1 MILLP
6 NNQKQNKN
14 LAKTENKIILL
25 PNNHKQNKN
34 LTKLKIK

>member
-14 LAKTENKIILL
+14 LTKTENRIILL